1 MMWSAFTCLSTIFTD
16 EQFEPVRKKPRLDID
31 KDSVMGLG
39 IFTSERSTALSEVT
53 CLTCLFY
60 ITVYICKLSLY
71 TLGPSGQGDRGIGL

>member
-1 MMWSAFTCLSTIFTD
+1 MWSAFTCLSAILTD

-31 KDSVMGLG
+31 KDSVMGLD
-39 IFTSERSTALSEVT
+39 IFTSERSTALFEVT
-53 CLTCLFY
+53 CLKCLLY